1 MSTFPFAMIVSQSAM
16 SRDFQGSGARPGT
29 RNELEFE
36 FLSALPNAP
45 VVADRPARRP
55 RTHRARSALAAALSR
70 AATVIA
76 PPPDS
81 SRPADASCVATAG

>member
-16 SRDFQGSGARPGT
+16 SHEFHGSGARSGT
-29 RNELEFE
+29 RSDLEFE
-36 FLSALPNAP
+36 FLSALPDAP

-55 RTHRARSALAAALSR
+55 RTHRARSALAATLRR

-76 PPPDS
+76 PPPDN
-81 SRPADASCVATAG
+81 SRPADASCPATAG